1 MRSMLRSKIHRA
13 TVTET
18 RVDYEGSITIDID
31 LLERAG
37 LWIGEKVLI
46 ADVNNGNRL
55 ETYVL
60 PVTEDM
66 RLKCS
71 EVAAMLRAA
80 GIPTDLDLMGRK
92 MQKAMKYAAG
102 IGAKYAVIVGAK
114 EMESGCVTV
123 KDMAS
128 GEQQVV
134 PVTDLISKISC

>member
-1 MRSMLRSKIHRA
+1 M
-13 TVTET
+13 VECD
-18 RVDYEGSITIDID
+18 RVLLAIEKEGQTFECKGVD
-31 LLERAG
+31 A
-37 LWIGEKVLI
+37 
-46 ADVNNGNRL
+46 
-55 ETYVL
+55 YVL

-71 EVAAMLRAA
+71 EIAATLRAA

-123 KDMAS
+123 KDMIS

-134 PVTDLISKISC
+134 PVEDLISKISC